1 MATKRGALPDL
12 ARTLGHDQR
21 QSRLRRRV
29 ARMARFPTRGVEM
42 KRIALA
48 VLLHALPCA
57 AFAADACLDRSFQST
72 SSGHGQIVIAT
83 LAPDGSRAIRVLPG
97 DTANA
102 PRLDGHE
109 GFRLASIT
117 KTYVAAAALRLH
129 EDGRLD
135 LQAPITRYLPKAW
148 MQLLATDGYKPD
160 DITVRHLLTH
170 TSGLADHAQA
180 PQFIAAIKAHPD
192 TRWTRDRDLQD
203 LVAWTDPVGAPG
215 EKYFYS
221 DTGYVLL
228 GAIIEHVTGK
238 DLPQA
243 VRTLLRL
250 DTLGVPDTWWE
261 RYEAADGRTRAHQW
275 FEGVDTYAWDPSM
288 DLYGGGG
295 LVAPPIDVAVFFD
308 ALLSGH
314 AFRKPETLA
323 LMQSAAG
330 LPAGSPYR
338 MGVFAYDFD
347 GTAAVGHSG
356 FWGTLVAR
364 EPVSGR
370 TISGAVTDR
379 NDYPK
384 LKQLIG
390 DYVDRVHAA
399 ASGGTACDA
408 EHAPS
413 DAVRP

>member
-1 MATKRGALPDL
+1 
-12 ARTLGHDQR
+12 
-21 QSRLRRRV
+21 
-29 ARMARFPTRGVEM
+29 MARFPTRGVEM

-57 AFAADACLDRSFQST
+57 AFATDACLDRSVEAAST
-72 SSGHGQIVIAT
+72 PHGQIVIAA
-83 LAPDGSRAIRVLPG
+83 LAPDGSRDIRVLPG
-97 DTANA
+97 TAATA
-102 PRLDGHE
+102 PRLDGPE

-135 LQAPITRYLPKAW
+135 LQAPITRYLPKTW
-148 MQLLATDGYKPD
+148 MQLLATDGYQPG

-180 PQFIAAIKAHPD
+180 PQFITALKAHPD
-192 TRWTRDRDLQD
+192 TRWTREGDLQD
-203 LVAWTDPVGAPG
+203 LVAWTDPVGKPG

-228 GAIIEHVTGK
+228 GAIIERVTGQ

-243 VRTLLRL
+243 VRSLLRL
-250 DTLGVPDTWWE
+250 DALGVPGTWWE
-261 RYEAADGRTRAHQW
+261 RYESDAGRTRAHQW

-308 ALLSGH
+308 ALLSGRVFKK
-314 AFRKPETLA
+314 ADTLA
-323 LMQSAAG
+323 LMQSAVG
-330 LPAGSPYR
+330 LPTGSPYR
-338 MGVFAYDFD
+338 MGVFAYDFE

-364 EPVSGR
+364 EPTSGR

-379 NDYPK
+379 TDYPT
-384 LKQLIG
+384 LKQVVG
-390 DYVDRVHAA
+390 AYVERAHAA
-399 ASGGTACDA
+399 ASDGPSCDA
-408 EHAPS
+408 EPKPSAP
-413 DAVRP
+413 AKP

>member
-1 MATKRGALPDL
+1 MT
-12 ARTLGHDQR
+12 
-21 QSRLRRRV
+21 
-29 ARMARFPTRGVEM
+29 RFPSRGVEM
-42 KRIALA
+42 KRTVLA

-57 AFAADACLDRSFQST
+57 AFATDACLDQSVEAAST
-72 SSGHGQIVIAT
+72 LPGHGQIVVAA
-83 LAPDGSRAIRVLPG
+83 LAPDGSRDIRVLPG
-97 DTANA
+97 DATAA
-102 PRLDGHE
+102 SRLHGDE

-117 KTYVAAAALRLH
+117 KTYVAATALRLH

-135 LQAPITRYLPKAW
+135 LQAPITHYLPKAW
-148 MQLLATDGYKPD
+148 MQLLATDGYAPD
-160 DITVRHLLTH
+160 AITVGHLLTH

-192 TRWTRDRDLQD
+192 TRWTREGDLHR
-203 LVAWTDPVGAPG
+203 LVEWTDPVGKPG

-228 GAIIEHVTGK
+228 GSIIEHVTGQ

-243 VRTLLRL
+243 VRSLLRL
-250 DTLGVPDTWWE
+250 DALGVPGTWWE
-261 RYEAADGRTRAHQW
+261 RYEAPAGRTRAHQW
-275 FEGVDTYAWDPSM
+275 FEGLDTYDWDPSM

-308 ALLSGH
+308 ALLSGRV
-314 AFRKPETLA
+314 FKKSETLA
-323 LMQSAAG
+323 LMQSATG

-347 GTAAVGHSG
+347 GTGAVGHSG

-364 EPVSGR
+364 EPLSGR
-370 TISGAVTDR
+370 TLSGAVTDR

-384 LKQLIG
+384 LKQLVG

-399 ASGGTACDA
+399 VVGGMACGTAQVPPV
-408 EHAPS
+408 HATP
-413 DAVRP
+413 